1 MSTNRKEVGGQ
12 FWDGRAA
19 NLAEQAKGPIL
30 YILSKDL
37 IETKKITYID
47 IKMRLYFLVH

>member
-1 MSTNRKEVGGQ
+1 LTGY
-12 FWDGRAA
+12 D
-19 NLAEQAKGPIL
+19 PIL

-47 IKMRLYFLVH
+47 IEMRLYFLIRSKIEM

>member
-1 MSTNRKEVGGQ
+1 MDVQSNRELKSQRKLKFLTGLTGYDQ
-12 FWDGRAA
+12 I
-19 NLAEQAKGPIL
+19 LYIL

-47 IKMRLYFLVH
+47 IEMRL